1 VSIFDDPRI
10 DPAKVEWFR
19 TEFGP
24 GASVSSM
31 ALYRDDV
38 LAEWA
43 ETARKRQR
51 RERLTLLG
59 PRNRI
64 RSAWGA
70 LRGREDY

>member
-1 VSIFDDPRI
+1 MSLYDDPRI
-10 DPAKVEWFR
+10 DPAKVEWFKA
-19 TEFGP
+19 EYGP
-24 GASVSSM
+24 GASVSSV
-31 ALYRDDV
+31 LLFKDEV

-64 RSAWGA
+64 RAAWGA
-70 LRGREDY
+70 LRGGDDY